1 LLTSTEPGGCSAST
15 KVIKGSMVGF
25 KLPDVEDNAE
35 GWGPTSEPKQFAD
48 VPFMPFGKG
57 ERLGRI
63 AEFGS
68 AMGRNNNFQSKH
80 LN

>member
-1 LLTSTEPGGCSAST
+1 
-15 KVIKGSMVGF
+15 MVGF
-25 KLPDVEDNAE
+25 KLPAVEDNTE
-35 GWGPTSEPKQFAD
+35 GWGPDSVPQQYED

-68 AMGRNNNFQSKH
+68 AMSRNPHYQSTCF
-80 LN
+80 

>member
-1 LLTSTEPGGCSAST
+1 MSSR
-15 KVIKGSMVGF
+15 MVGF
-25 KLPDVEDNAE
+25 KLPDVEDNTE
-35 GWGPTSEPKQFAD
+35 GWGPVSVPKQFAD

-68 AMGRNNNFQSKH
+68 AMGRPHYQSEYII
-80 LN
+80 

>member
-1 LLTSTEPGGCSAST
+1 
-15 KVIKGSMVGF
+15 MVGF

-35 GWGPTSEPKQFAD
+35 GWGPTSEPKQYTD

-63 AEFGS
+63 AEFGT
-68 AMGRNNNFQSKH
+68 AMGRTYHQSKH
-80 LN
+80 LINKSSRYYLLNTSD